1 MVRSLWTAATGMQA
15 QQMNIDNMSNNL
27 ANVNTHGFKKG
38 RVLFQ
43 DLLYQDIKSAGAV
56 TAAGINHP
64 SGIQMGMGVAT
75 VAIQK
80 IHSQGNYDNTYNELD
95 LTIEGDGYFQLTLP
109 DGNIG
114 YIRSGAFSID
124 ANGDVVSPEG
134 YLLEPGINIPDNALR
149 ISVSSDGIFSVKL
162 PGEDEETELGQIEI
176 ARFINPTG
184 LASIGE
190 NIYLATGASGAA
202 QVGIPSEDGYGKV
215 KQHFLETSNVQM
227 VTEMVNMI
235 TGQRAYEMTFVFS
248 IADHTIVL
256 SILIV
261 WNGYSIIVAVLE
273 NPVP

>member
-27 ANVNTHGFKKG
+27 SNVNTHGFKKG
-38 RVLFQ
+38 RILFQ

-80 IHSQGNYDNTYNELD
+80 IHSQGNYENTYNQLD
-95 LTIEGDGYFQLTLP
+95 LTIEGDGYFQVTLP

-124 ANGDVVSPEG
+124 ANGDVVTPEG
-134 YLLEPGINIPDNALR
+134 YLLEPGINIPDNALS

-184 LASIGE
+184 LSSIGE

-215 KQHFLETSNVQM
+215 RQGFLETSNVVM
-227 VTEMVNMI
+227 VNEMVNMI
-235 TGQRAYEMTFVFS
+235 TGQRAYEMNSKAIQTS
-248 IADHTIVL
+248 DEMLQT
-256 SILIV
+256 
-261 WNGYSIIVAVLE
+261 VAGLKR
-273 NPVP
+273 

>member
-1 MVRSLWTAATGMQA
+1 MVRSLWTAATGLQA

-27 ANVNTHGFKKG
+27 SNVNTHGFKKG
-38 RVLFQ
+38 RILFQ
-43 DLLYQDIKSAGAV
+43 DLLYQDIKAAGAV

-80 IHSQGNYDNTYNELD
+80 IHSQGNYENTYNQLD

-134 YLLEPGINIPDNALR
+134 YLLEPGINIPDNALS

-184 LASIGE
+184 LSSIGE
-190 NIYLATGASGAA
+190 NVYLATGASGAA

-215 KQHFLETSNVQM
+215 RQGFLETSNVQM
-227 VTEMVNMI
+227 VNEMVNMI
-235 TGQRAYEMTFVFS
+235 TGQRAYEMNSKAIQTS
-248 IADHTIVL
+248 DEMLQT
-256 SILIV
+256 
-261 WNGYSIIVAVLE
+261 VAGLKR
-273 NPVP
+273 

>member
-38 RVLFQ
+38 RILFQ
-43 DLLYQDIKSAGAV
+43 DLLYQDIKAAGAV

-64 SGIQMGMGVAT
+64 TGIQMGMGVAT

-80 IHSQGNYDNTYNELD
+80 IHSQGNYENTYNPLD
-95 LTIEGDGYFQLTLP
+95 LTVEGDGYFQITLP

-134 YLLEPGINIPDNALR
+134 YLLEPGINVPENALS

-162 PGEDEETELGQIEI
+162 PGEEQETELGQIEI
-176 ARFINPTG
+176 ARFINPAG
-184 LASIGE
+184 LSSVGE
-190 NIYLATGASGAA
+190 NVYLATESSGPA
-202 QVGIPSEDGYGKV
+202 QVGIASEDGYGKIR
-215 KQHFLETSNVQM
+215 QGFLETSNVSM

-235 TGQRAYEMTFVFS
+235 TGQRAYEMNSKAIQTS
-248 IADHTIVL
+248 DEMLQT
-256 SILIV
+256 
-261 WNGYSIIVAVLE
+261 VAGLKR
-273 NPVP
+273 

>member
-27 ANVNTHGFKKG
+27 SNVNTHGFKKG
-38 RVLFQ
+38 RILFQ
-43 DLLYQDIKSAGAV
+43 DLLYQDIKAAGAV

-80 IHSQGNYDNTYNELD
+80 IHSQGNYENTYNQLD

-124 ANGDVVSPEG
+124 ANGNVVSPEG
-134 YLLEPGINIPDNALR
+134 YLLEPGINIPDNALS

-162 PGEDEETELGQIEI
+162 PGEDEETELGLIEI

-184 LASIGE
+184 LSSIGE
-190 NIYLATGASGAA
+190 NVYLATGASGAA

-215 KQHFLETSNVQM
+215 RQGFLETSNVQM
-227 VTEMVNMI
+227 VNEMVNMI
-235 TGQRAYEMTFVFS
+235 TGQRAYEMNSKAIQTS
-248 IADHTIVL
+248 DEMLQT
-256 SILIV
+256 
-261 WNGYSIIVAVLE
+261 VAGLKR
-273 NPVP
+273 

>member
-27 ANVNTHGFKKG
+27 SNVNTHGFKKG
-38 RVLFQ
+38 RILFQ
-43 DLLYQDIKSAGAV
+43 DLLYQDIKAAGAV

-80 IHSQGNYDNTYNELD
+80 IHSQGNYENTYNQLD

-124 ANGDVVSPEG
+124 ANGDVVCPEG
-134 YLLEPGINIPDNALR
+134 YLLEPGINIPDNALS

-184 LASIGE
+184 LSSIGE
-190 NIYLATGASGAA
+190 NVYLATGASGAA

-215 KQHFLETSNVQM
+215 RQGFLETSNVQM
-227 VTEMVNMI
+227 VNEMVNMI
-235 TGQRAYEMTFVFS
+235 TGQRAYEMNSKAIQTS
-248 IADHTIVL
+248 DEMLQT
-256 SILIV
+256 
-261 WNGYSIIVAVLE
+261 VAGLKR
-273 NPVP
+273 

>member
-27 ANVNTHGFKKG
+27 SNVNTHGFKKG
-38 RVLFQ
+38 RILFQ
-43 DLLYQDIKSAGAV
+43 DLLYQDIKAAGAV
-56 TAAGINHP
+56 TSAGIYHP

-80 IHSQGNYDNTYNELD
+80 IHSQGNYENTYNQLD
-95 LTIEGDGYFQLTLP
+95 LTIEGDGYFQVTLP

-124 ANGDVVSPEG
+124 ANGDVVTPEG
-134 YLLEPGINIPDNALR
+134 YLLEPGINIPDNALS

-162 PGEDEETELGQIEI
+162 PGEDEETELEI

-184 LASIGE
+184 LSSIGE

-215 KQHFLETSNVQM
+215 RQGFLETSNVVM
-227 VTEMVNMI
+227 VNEMVNMI
-235 TGQRAYEMTFVFS
+235 TGQRAYEMNSKAIQTS
-248 IADHTIVL
+248 DEMLQT
-256 SILIV
+256 
-261 WNGYSIIVAVLE
+261 VAGLKR
-273 NPVP
+273 

>member
-27 ANVNTHGFKKG
+27 SNVNTHGFKKG
-38 RVLFQ
+38 RILFQ
-43 DLLYQDIKSAGAV
+43 DLLYQDIKAAGAV
-56 TAAGINHP
+56 TSAGIYHP

-80 IHSQGNYDNTYNELD
+80 IHSQGNYENTYNQLD
-95 LTIEGDGYFQLTLP
+95 LTIEGDGYFQVTLP

-124 ANGDVVSPEG
+124 ANGDVVTPEG
-134 YLLEPGINIPDNALR
+134 YLLEPGINIPDNALS

-162 PGEDEETELGQIEI
+162 PGENEETELGQIEI

-184 LASIGE
+184 LSSIGE

-215 KQHFLETSNVQM
+215 RQGFLETSNVVM
-227 VTEMVNMI
+227 VNEMVNMI
-235 TGQRAYEMTFVFS
+235 TGQRAYEMNSKAIQTS
-248 IADHTIVL
+248 DEMLQT
-256 SILIV
+256 
-261 WNGYSIIVAVLE
+261 VAGLKR
-273 NPVP
+273 

>member
-27 ANVNTHGFKKG
+27 SNVNTHGFKKG
-38 RVLFQ
+38 RILFQ
-43 DLLYQDIKSAGAV
+43 DLLYQDIKAAGAV
-56 TAAGINHP
+56 TSAGIYHP

-80 IHSQGNYDNTYNELD
+80 IHSQGNYENTYNQLD
-95 LTIEGDGYFQLTLP
+95 LTIEGDGYFQVTLP

-124 ANGDVVSPEG
+124 ANGDVVTPEG
-134 YLLEPGINIPDNALR
+134 YLLEPGINIPDNALS

-162 PGEDEETELGQIEI
+162 PGEEEETELGQIEI

-184 LASIGE
+184 LSSIGE

-215 KQHFLETSNVQM
+215 RQGFLETSNVEM

-235 TGQRAYEMTFVFS
+235 TGQRAYEMNSKAIQTS
-248 IADHTIVL
+248 DEMLQT
-256 SILIV
+256 
-261 WNGYSIIVAVLE
+261 VAGLKR
-273 NPVP
+273 

>member
-27 ANVNTHGFKKG
+27 SNVNTHGFKKG
-38 RVLFQ
+38 RILFQ
-43 DLLYQDIKSAGAV
+43 DLLYQDIKAAGAV

-80 IHSQGNYDNTYNELD
+80 IHSQGNYENTYNQLD

-134 YLLEPGINIPDNALR
+134 YLLEPGINIPDNALS

-184 LASIGE
+184 LSSIGE
-190 NIYLATGASGAA
+190 NVYLATGASGAA
-202 QVGIPSEDGYGKV
+202 QIGIPSEDGYGKV
-215 KQHFLETSNVQM
+215 RQGFLETSNVQM
-227 VTEMVNMI
+227 VNEMVNMI
-235 TGQRAYEMTFVFS
+235 TGQRAYEMNSKAIQTS
-248 IADHTIVL
+248 DEMLQT
-256 SILIV
+256 
-261 WNGYSIIVAVLE
+261 VAGLKR
-273 NPVP
+273 

>member
-1 MVRSLWTAATGMQA
+1 MIRSLWTAATGMQA

-27 ANVNTHGFKKG
+27 SNVNTHGFKKG
-38 RVLFQ
+38 RILFQ
-43 DLLYQDIKSAGAV
+43 DLLYQDIKAAGAV

-80 IHSQGNYDNTYNELD
+80 IHSQGNYDNTYNQLD
-95 LTIEGDGYFQLTLP
+95 LCIEGDGYFQLTLP

-114 YIRSGAFSID
+114 YIRSGAFTID

-149 ISVSSDGIFSVKL
+149 VSVSSDGIFSVKL
-162 PGEDEETELGQIEI
+162 PGEDEETELGQLEI

-190 NIYLATGASGAA
+190 NVYLATGASGAA
-202 QVGIPSEDGYGKV
+202 QVGIPSEDGYGKIR
-215 KQHFLETSNVQM
+215 QGFLETSNVQM

-235 TGQRAYEMTFVFS
+235 TGQRAYEMNSKAIQTS
-248 IADHTIVL
+248 DEMLQT
-256 SILIV
+256 
-261 WNGYSIIVAVLE
+261 VASLKR
-273 NPVP
+273 

>member
-27 ANVNTHGFKKG
+27 SNVNTHGFKKG
-38 RVLFQ
+38 RILFQ
-43 DLLYQDIKSAGAV
+43 DLLYQDIKAAGAV

-80 IHSQGNYDNTYNELD
+80 IHSQGNYENTYNQLD

-134 YLLEPGINIPDNALR
+134 YLLEPGINIPDNALS

-176 ARFINPTG
+176 VRFINPTG
-184 LASIGE
+184 LSSIGE
-190 NIYLATGASGAA
+190 NVYLATGASGAA

-215 KQHFLETSNVQM
+215 RQGFLETSNVQM
-227 VTEMVNMI
+227 VNEMVNMI
-235 TGQRAYEMTFVFS
+235 TGQRAYEMNSKAIQTS
-248 IADHTIVL
+248 DEMLQT
-256 SILIV
+256 
-261 WNGYSIIVAVLE
+261 VAGLKR
-273 NPVP
+273 

>member
-27 ANVNTHGFKKG
+27 SNVNTHGFKKG
-38 RVLFQ
+38 RILFQ
-43 DLLYQDIKSAGAV
+43 DLLYQDIKAAGAV
-56 TAAGINHP
+56 TAAGINHA

-80 IHSQGNYDNTYNELD
+80 IHSQGNYENTYNQLD

-134 YLLEPGINIPDNALR
+134 YLLEPGINIPDNALS

-184 LASIGE
+184 LSSIGE
-190 NIYLATGASGAA
+190 NVYLATGASGAA

-215 KQHFLETSNVQM
+215 RQGFLETSNVQM
-227 VTEMVNMI
+227 VNEMVNMI
-235 TGQRAYEMTFVFS
+235 TGQRAYEMNSKATQTS
-248 IADHTIVL
+248 DEMLQT
-256 SILIV
+256 
-261 WNGYSIIVAVLE
+261 VAGLKR
-273 NPVP
+273 

>member
-27 ANVNTHGFKKG
+27 SNVNTHGFKKG
-38 RVLFQ
+38 RILFQ
-43 DLLYQDIKSAGAV
+43 DLLYQDIKAAGAV
-56 TAAGINHP
+56 TSAGIYHP

-80 IHSQGNYDNTYNELD
+80 IHSQGNYENTYNQLD
-95 LTIEGDGYFQLTLP
+95 LTIEGDGYFQVTLP

-124 ANGDVVSPEG
+124 ANGDVVTPEG
-134 YLLEPGINIPDNALR
+134 YLLEPGINIPDNALS

-162 PGEDEETELGQIEI
+162 PGENEETELGQIEI

-184 LASIGE
+184 LSSIGE
-190 NIYLATGASGAA
+190 NIYLATGASVAA

-215 KQHFLETSNVQM
+215 RQGFLETSNVVM
-227 VTEMVNMI
+227 VNEMVNMI
-235 TGQRAYEMTFVFS
+235 TGQRAYEMNSKAIQTS
-248 IADHTIVL
+248 DEMLQT
-256 SILIV
+256 
-261 WNGYSIIVAVLE
+261 VAGLKR
-273 NPVP
+273 

>member
-27 ANVNTHGFKKG
+27 SNVNTHGFKKG
-38 RVLFQ
+38 RILFQ
-43 DLLYQDIKSAGAV
+43 DLLYQDIKAAGAV
-56 TAAGINHP
+56 TSAGIYHP

-80 IHSQGNYDNTYNELD
+80 IHSQGNYENTYNQLD
-95 LTIEGDGYFQLTLP
+95 LTIEGDGYFQVTLP

-124 ANGDVVSPEG
+124 ANGDVVTPEG
-134 YLLEPGINIPDNALR
+134 YLLEPGINIPDNALS

-184 LASIGE
+184 LSSIGE
-190 NIYLATGASGAA
+190 NVYLATGASGAA

-215 KQHFLETSNVQM
+215 RQGFLETSNVQM
-227 VTEMVNMI
+227 VNEMVNMI
-235 TGQRAYEMTFVFS
+235 TGQRAYEMNSKAIQTS
-248 IADHTIVL
+248 DEMLQT
-256 SILIV
+256 
-261 WNGYSIIVAVLE
+261 VAGLKR
-273 NPVP
+273 

>member
-27 ANVNTHGFKKG
+27 SNVNTHGFKKG
-38 RVLFQ
+38 IILFQ
-43 DLLYQDIKSAGAV
+43 DLLYQDIKAAGAV

-80 IHSQGNYDNTYNELD
+80 IHSQGNYENTYNQLD

-134 YLLEPGINIPDNALR
+134 YLLEPGINIPDNALS

-184 LASIGE
+184 LSSIGE
-190 NIYLATGASGAA
+190 NVYLATGASGAA

-215 KQHFLETSNVQM
+215 RQGFLETSNVQM
-227 VTEMVNMI
+227 VNEMVNMI
-235 TGQRAYEMTFVFS
+235 TGQRAYEMNSKAIQTS
-248 IADHTIVL
+248 DEMLQT
-256 SILIV
+256 
-261 WNGYSIIVAVLE
+261 VAGLKR
-273 NPVP
+273 

>member
-27 ANVNTHGFKKG
+27 SNVNTHGFKKG
-38 RVLFQ
+38 RILFQ
-43 DLLYQDIKSAGAV
+43 DLLYQDIKAAGAV

-80 IHSQGNYDNTYNELD
+80 IHSQGNYENTYNQLD

-134 YLLEPGINIPDNALR
+134 YLLEPGINIPDNALS

-184 LASIGE
+184 LSSIGE
-190 NIYLATGASGAA
+190 NVYLATGASGAA

-215 KQHFLETSNVQM
+215 RQGFLETSKVQM
-227 VTEMVNMI
+227 VNEMVNMI
-235 TGQRAYEMTFVFS
+235 TGQRAYEMNSKAIQTS
-248 IADHTIVL
+248 DEMLQT
-256 SILIV
+256 
-261 WNGYSIIVAVLE
+261 VAGLKR
-273 NPVP
+273 

>member
-1 MVRSLWTAATGMQA
+1 MVRSLWTAATGMQT

-27 ANVNTHGFKKG
+27 SNVNTHGFKKG
-38 RVLFQ
+38 RILFQ
-43 DLLYQDIKSAGAV
+43 DLLYQDIKAAGAV
-56 TAAGINHP
+56 TSAGIYHP

-80 IHSQGNYDNTYNELD
+80 IHSQGNYENTYNQLD
-95 LTIEGDGYFQLTLP
+95 LTIEGDGYFQVTLP

-124 ANGDVVSPEG
+124 ANGDVVTPEG
-134 YLLEPGINIPDNALR
+134 YLLEPGINIPDNALS

-184 LASIGE
+184 LSSIGE

-215 KQHFLETSNVQM
+215 RQGFLETSNVVM
-227 VTEMVNMI
+227 VNEMVNMI
-235 TGQRAYEMTFVFS
+235 TGQRAYEMNSKAIQTS
-248 IADHTIVL
+248 DEMLQT
-256 SILIV
+256 
-261 WNGYSIIVAVLE
+261 VAGLKR
-273 NPVP
+273 

>member
-27 ANVNTHGFKKG
+27 SNVNTHGFKKG
-38 RVLFQ
+38 RILFQ
-43 DLLYQDIKSAGAV
+43 DLLYQDIKAAGAV
-56 TAAGINHP
+56 TSAGIYHP

-80 IHSQGNYDNTYNELD
+80 IHSQGNYDNTYNQLD
-95 LTIEGDGYFQLTLP
+95 LTIEGDGYFQVTLP

-124 ANGDVVSPEG
+124 ANGDVVTPEG

-184 LASIGE
+184 LSSIGE

-215 KQHFLETSNVQM
+215 RQGFLETSNVVM
-227 VTEMVNMI
+227 VNEMVNMI
-235 TGQRAYEMTFVFS
+235 TGQRAYEMNSKAIQTS
-248 IADHTIVL
+248 DEMLQT
-256 SILIV
+256 
-261 WNGYSIIVAVLE
+261 VAGLKR
-273 NPVP
+273 

>member
-1 MVRSLWTAATGMQA
+1 
-15 QQMNIDNMSNNL
+15 
-27 ANVNTHGFKKG
+27 
-38 RVLFQ
+38 
-43 DLLYQDIKSAGAV
+43 
-56 TAAGINHP
+56 
-64 SGIQMGMGVAT
+64 MGMGVAT

-80 IHSQGNYDNTYNELD
+80 IHSQGNYENTYNQLD

-134 YLLEPGINIPDNALR
+134 YLLEPGINIPDNALS

-184 LASIGE
+184 LSSIGE
-190 NIYLATGASGAA
+190 NVYLATGASGAA

-215 KQHFLETSNVQM
+215 RQGFLETSNVQM
-227 VTEMVNMI
+227 VNEMVNMI
-235 TGQRAYEMTFVFS
+235 TGQRAYEMNSKAIQTS
-248 IADHTIVL
+248 DEMLQT
-256 SILIV
+256 
-261 WNGYSIIVAVLE
+261 VAGLKR
-273 NPVP
+273 

>member
-56 TAAGINHP
+56 TAAGP

-235 TGQRAYEMTFVFS
+235 TGQRAYEMNSKAIQTS
-248 IADHTIVL
+248 DEMLQT
-256 SILIV
+256 
-261 WNGYSIIVAVLE
+261 VASLKR
-273 NPVP
+273 

>member
-38 RVLFQ
+38 RILFQ
-43 DLLYQDIKSAGAV
+43 DLLYQDIKAAGAV

-80 IHSQGNYDNTYNELD
+80 IHSQGNYENTYNQLD
-95 LTIEGDGYFQLTLP
+95 LTIEGDGYFQITLP

-124 ANGDVVSPEG
+124 ANGDIVSPEG
-134 YLLEPGINIPDNALR
+134 YLLEPGINVPDNALS

-184 LASIGE
+184 LSSIGE
-190 NIYLATGASGAA
+190 NVYLATGASGAA

-215 KQHFLETSNVQM
+215 RQGFLETSNVQM
-227 VTEMVNMI
+227 VNEMVNMI
-235 TGQRAYEMTFVFS
+235 TGQRAYEMNSKAIQTS
-248 IADHTIVL
+248 DEMLQT
-256 SILIV
+256 
-261 WNGYSIIVAVLE
+261 VAGLKR
-273 NPVP
+273 

>member
-38 RVLFQ
+38 RILFQ
-43 DLLYQDIKSAGAV
+43 DLLYQDIKAAGAV

-80 IHSQGNYDNTYNELD
+80 IHSQGNYENTYNQLD
-95 LTIEGDGYFQLTLP
+95 LTIEGDGFFQITLP

-124 ANGDVVSPEG
+124 ANGDIVSPEG
-134 YLLEPGINIPDNALR
+134 YLLEPGINVPDNALS

-162 PGEDEETELGQIEI
+162 PGEEEETELGQIEI

-184 LASIGE
+184 LSSVGE
-190 NIYLATGASGAA
+190 NVYLATEASGPA
-202 QVGIPSEDGYGKV
+202 QVSIPSEDGYGKV
-215 KQHFLETSNVQM
+215 RQGFLETSNVEM

-235 TGQRAYEMTFVFS
+235 TGQRAYEMNSKAIQTS
-248 IADHTIVL
+248 DEMLQT
-256 SILIV
+256 
-261 WNGYSIIVAVLE
+261 VAGLKR
-273 NPVP
+273 

>member
-27 ANVNTHGFKKG
+27 SNVNTHGFKKG
-38 RVLFQ
+38 RILFQ
-43 DLLYQDIKSAGAV
+43 DLLYQDIKAAGAV

-80 IHSQGNYDNTYNELD
+80 IHSQGNYENTYNQLD
-95 LTIEGDGYFQLTLP
+95 LTIEGDGYFQITLP

-124 ANGDVVSPEG
+124 QNGDIVSPEG
-134 YLLEPGINIPDNALR
+134 YLLEPGINVPDNALS
-149 ISVSSDGIFSVKL
+149 ISVSNDGIFSVKL
-162 PGEDEETELGQIEI
+162 PGEEEETELGQIEI

-184 LASIGE
+184 LSSIGE
-190 NIYLATGASGAA
+190 NVYLATEASGPA

-215 KQHFLETSNVQM
+215 RQGFLETSNVEM

-235 TGQRAYEMTFVFS
+235 TGQRAYEMNSKAIQTS
-248 IADHTIVL
+248 DEMLQT
-256 SILIV
+256 
-261 WNGYSIIVAVLE
+261 VAGLKR
-273 NPVP
+273 

>member
-27 ANVNTHGFKKG
+27 SNVNTHGFKKG
-38 RVLFQ
+38 RILFQ
-43 DLLYQDIKSAGAV
+43 DLLYQDIKAAGAV

-64 SGIQMGMGVAT
+64 SGIQMGMGIAT

-80 IHSQGNYDNTYNELD
+80 IHSQGNYENTYNQLD

-134 YLLEPGINIPDNALR
+134 YLLEPGINIPDNALS

-184 LASIGE
+184 LSSIGE
-190 NIYLATGASGAA
+190 NVYLATGASGAA

-215 KQHFLETSNVQM
+215 RQGFLETSNVQM
-227 VTEMVNMI
+227 VNEMVNMI
-235 TGQRAYEMTFVFS
+235 TGQRAYEMNSKAIQTS
-248 IADHTIVL
+248 DEMLQT
-256 SILIV
+256 
-261 WNGYSIIVAVLE
+261 VAGLKR
-273 NPVP
+273 

>member
-27 ANVNTHGFKKG
+27 SNVNTHGFKKG
-38 RVLFQ
+38 RILFQ
-43 DLLYQDIKSAGAV
+43 DLLYQDIKAAGAV
-56 TAAGINHP
+56 TSAGIYHP

-80 IHSQGNYDNTYNELD
+80 IHSQGNYENTYNQLD
-95 LTIEGDGYFQLTLP
+95 LTSEGDGYFQVTLP

-124 ANGDVVSPEG
+124 ANGDVVTPEG
-134 YLLEPGINIPDNALR
+134 YLLEPGINIPDNALS

-184 LASIGE
+184 LSSIGE

-215 KQHFLETSNVQM
+215 RQGFLETSNVVM
-227 VTEMVNMI
+227 VNEMVNMI
-235 TGQRAYEMTFVFS
+235 TGQRAYEMNSKAIQTS
-248 IADHTIVL
+248 DEMLQT
-256 SILIV
+256 
-261 WNGYSIIVAVLE
+261 VAGLKR
-273 NPVP
+273 

>member
-1 MVRSLWTAATGMQA
+1 M
-15 QQMNIDNMSNNL
+15 
-27 ANVNTHGFKKG
+27 
-38 RVLFQ
+38 
-43 DLLYQDIKSAGAV
+43 
-56 TAAGINHP
+56 
-64 SGIQMGMGVAT
+64 
-75 VAIQK
+75 
-80 IHSQGNYDNTYNELD
+80 
-95 LTIEGDGYFQLTLP
+95 
-109 DGNIG
+109 
-114 YIRSGAFSID
+114 
-124 ANGDVVSPEG
+124 VSPEG

-235 TGQRAYEMTFVFS
+235 TGQRAYEMNSKAIQTS
-248 IADHTIVL
+248 DEMLQT
-256 SILIV
+256 
-261 WNGYSIIVAVLE
+261 VASLKR
-273 NPVP
+273 

>member
-202 QVGIPSEDGYGKV
+202 RVGIPSEDGYGKV

-235 TGQRAYEMTFVFS
+235 TGQRAYEMNSKAIQTS
-248 IADHTIVL
+248 DEMLQT
-256 SILIV
+256 
-261 WNGYSIIVAVLE
+261 VASLKR
-273 NPVP
+273 